1 MVVMVVV
8 LDKMMQL
15 LMNMVLQD
23 KQDLEDREEIHLVLD
38 KEILLEDNRTLV
50 LEDNKEMTL
59 KAHLSS
65 QITLEDSLILPR
77 MSMGHQMPTRKTI
90 AFKDSPKKI
99 LDMEVILEHKEKQLV
114 MTMVLQDREILEVN
128 SQEALEG
135 KDREI
140 TLEDKDREITLED
153 KDKKITLE
161 DKTKEITMEE
171 IVWEDKEI
179 TLVVSPQ
186 TQNMEHLDK
195 LNHRTELKEI
205 TLVDKD
211 KEIVLED
218 KEITLEL
225 SPQTQIMEHQD
236 NLSLKTEDLEDNKET
251 LVLNRTKE
259 DLLETTDS
267 LLKVFN
273 QVKTIQHLETQ
284 TLEPTSILKRLE
296 YVLEVQ
302 LSPV

>member
-23 KQDLEDREEIHLVLD
+23 KQDLGDREEIHLVLD

-140 TLEDKDREITLED
+140 TLEDKD
-153 KDKKITLE
+153 KKITLE

-179 TLVVSPQ
+179 ILVVSPQ

>member
-65 QITLEDSLILPR
+65 QITLEDSLILLR

-135 KDREI
+135 
-140 TLEDKDREITLED
+140 KDREITLED

>member
-1 MVVMVVV
+1 MLEVRMVIMVVV
-8 LDKMMQL
+8 SDKMMQL

-65 QITLEDSLILPR
+65 QITLEDSLILLR

-114 MTMVLQDREILEVN
+114 MTMVLQDREILGVN
-128 SQEALEG
+128 SQEASEG
-135 KDREI
+135 
-140 TLEDKDREITLED
+140 KDREITLED

>member
-38 KEILLEDNRTLV
+38 KEILMEDNRTLV

-65 QITLEDSLILPR
+65 QITLEDSLILLR

-140 TLEDKDREITLED
+140 TLEDKD
-153 KDKKITLE
+153 KKITLE

-179 TLVVSPQ
+179 ILVVSPQ

>member
-140 TLEDKDREITLED
+140 TLEDKD
-153 KDKKITLE
+153 KKITLE

-179 TLVVSPQ
+179 ILVVSPQ

>member
-99 LDMEVILEHKEKQLV
+99 LDMEVILEHKEKQLL

-135 KDREI
+135 
-140 TLEDKDREITLED
+140 KDREITLED

-179 TLVVSPQ
+179 ILVVSPQ